1 MREFLIGF
9 IIGIILSLIIFIIL
23 ISFMKPIKV
32 GTIHRTVDTDGI
44 TYMSAEFTEI
54 GIQHL
59 NAKKTVVFDVSPI
72 EFVAENA
79 NPIMDTRDHE

>member
-32 GTIHRTVDTDGI
+32 GTIHRTVDEGI
-44 TYMSAEFTEI
+44 TYMSAEFTEQ
-54 GIQHL
+54 GIQYL
-59 NAKKTVVFDVSPI
+59 NSKKTVIFDVSPI
-72 EFVAENA
+72 KFVAENA
-79 NPIMDTRDHE
+79 NPIMDTRDHK